1 MDTVTAEPTT
11 VGEMLREEFMRPM
24 GITPQRLA
32 EEMGFSC
39 RMLER
44 VLGNKRRLSVDEA
57 WRLSEILQ
65 IGDTFWLDLQAA
77 HDRWEARMMT
87 LAKEK
92 GTRGTLLQ

>member
-24 GITPQRLA
+24 GITRQRLA
-32 EEMGFSC
+32 EEMGFS
-39 RMLER
+39 RRTLER
-44 VLGNKRRLSVDEA
+44 VLGNERRLSVDEA

-87 LAKEK
+87 FAKVK
-92 GTRGTLLQ
+92 GARAASL